1 MVSCVNVD
9 QVHLVEQY
17 IKPNAVNQMCNELGC
32 CVFFS
37 LTSLNPKIVS
47 IGQTHISTRSY
58 KVLYKWTYYIKLT
71 YLSNWILLKLKYDN
85 VPFFV
90 VFSYVWCDSPVECH
104 RCLNFTLI
112 TLSLMG
118 TSSLDRQPRL
128 EYLKCLICV
137 SSEKAGDPCS
147 SSLSFRVLSLEA
159 ACSCPRLF
167 TAGGIHT
174 GRRGAKPSV
183 FEQQVVIQSCCLL
196 YVPLYNKCLK
206 QGFQQIAFFIIVF
219 CP

>member
-1 MVSCVNVD
+1 MILSNKADESFKLNVVSCEVW
-9 QVHLVEQY
+9 QGAFLW
-17 IKPNAVNQMCNELGC
+17 L
-32 CVFFS
+32 FS
-37 LTSLNPKIVS
+37 HV
-47 IGQTHISTRSY
+47 G
-58 KVLYKWTYYIKLT
+58 
-71 YLSNWILLKLKYDN
+71 
-85 VPFFV
+85 
-90 VFSYVWCDSPVECH
+90 CDSTVECH
-104 RCLNFTLI
+104 RRLNFTLI

-118 TSSLDRQPRL
+118 MSGLDGQPRL

-174 GRRGAKPSV
+174 GRRGTKPSV

-196 YVPLYNKCLK
+196 YVHSAEWEFKIGLQLT
-206 QGFQQIAFFIIVF
+206 FIIDSSLLLCF
-219 CP
+219 SDNCLIYKLSKDTEKCPWQCHKVVS

>member
-1 MVSCVNVD
+1 MFIRVIQCLNKGVN
-9 QVHLVEQY
+9 
-17 IKPNAVNQMCNELGC
+17 
-32 CVFFS
+32 FS
-37 LTSLNPKIVS
+37 PTSWDPQIILRRLIWLKKQIYAEEH
-47 IGQTHISTRSY
+47 T
-58 KVLYKWTYYIKLT
+58 KVLFKWM
-71 YLSNWILLKLKYDN
+71 N
-85 VPFFV
+85 VLDKADKSFELDIVKSEVWQRRLFWL
-90 VFSYVWCDSPVECH
+90 FSYVGCDFPLECH
-104 RCLNFTLI
+104 GCLNSKLI

-118 TSSLDRQPRL
+118 MSSLDRQPRL

-167 TAGGIHT
+167 TAGGTHT

-196 YVPLYNKCLK
+196 YVPS
-206 QGFQQIAFFIIVF
+206 Q
-219 CP
+219 